1 MDMETI
7 LEETVA
13 AEDLKKFEQKYH
25 TELNGGKVSSEAQ
38 FEYSWCLVR
47 SRYPAD
53 VRKGIILLEDLFQN
67 RDNSNKRDY
76 LYYLAIGNT
85 KLKEYA
91 TALKYIRALL
101 QVEPGNRQAQE
112 LESLV
117 TKRLEKDGMAGMAVA
132 GGAALALGGLVGL
145 GLAFAGRQAMKKWVE
160 SKQSKEGREVQEPSL

>member
-1 MDMETI
+1 MGVHSKPPEGEEEMDMETI

-13 AEDLKKFEQKYH
+13 TEDLKKFEQKYH
-25 TELNGGKVSSEAQ
+25 VELNEGKVSSEAQ
-38 FEYSWCLVR
+38 FEYAWCLVR

-53 VRKGIILLEDLFQN
+53 IRKGIILLEDLFQN
-67 RDNSNKRDY
+67 RDETNKRDY

-112 LESLV
+112 LEVIV
-117 TKRLEKDGMAGMAVA
+117 TKKLEKDGMIGMAVA
-132 GGAALALGGLVGL
+132 GGTAVALGGLVGL
-145 GLAFAGRQAMKKWVE
+145 GIALAG
-160 SKQSKEGREVQEPSL
+160 

>member
-13 AEDLKKFEQKYH
+13 TEDLKKFEQKYH
-25 TELNGGKVSSEAQ
+25 VELNEGKVSSEAQ
-38 FEYSWCLVR
+38 FEYAWCLVR
-47 SRYPAD
+47 SKYPAD
-53 VRKGIILLEDLFQN
+53 IRKGIILLEDLFQN

-91 TALKYIRALL
+91 TALKYVRALL

-112 LESLV
+112 LEALV
-117 TKRLEKDGMAGMAVA
+117 SKRLEKDGMVGMAVA

-145 GLAFAGRQAMKKWVE
+145 GLAFAGRQAMKK
-160 SKQSKEGREVQEPSL
+160 